1 MGGLGGLF
9 VAPALDPWG
18 TVPLELASAGSC
30 APPVLLWAWTGAG
43 PGSYRPGPDVLV
55 SLRLF
60 VLRRLDPSTTGLAD
74 TTGLGEGGLHDHCAL
89 SVAVVVALLG
99 SQRQRSAGHCLGDP
113 AVEESQDEPQEQ
125 SEEREEERAAVP
137 TAQKVHFHGE
147 MPDTRDGCPDRTE
160 SALPW

>member
-1 MGGLGGLF
+1 MCVF
-9 VAPALDPWG
+9 
-18 TVPLELASAGSC
+18 
-30 APPVLLWAWTGAG
+30 
-43 PGSYRPGPDVLV
+43 RPGPDVLV
-55 SLRLF
+55 FLRLF

-147 MPDTRDGCPDRTE
+147 MPDTRDGRPDRTE